1 MQNNVVRNI
10 SIGSLMMP
18 LLTRGTSHIH
28 MSIVAVDSCLLT
40 SFLSM

>member
-28 MSIVAVDSCLLT
+28 MSKVGDASSLLT
-40 SFLSM
+40 SFRTM